1 MDFQMTPKQQQVLD
15 VLAKVSKKDRALIK
29 PQSELAA
36 DLGIDSP
43 RALQL
48 LMELEEKLQIEIG
61 EEDATRMNTVGDIL
75 LYVENKTVK

>member
-1 MDFQMTPKQQQVLD
+1 MTPKQQQVLD
-15 VLAKVSKKDRALIK
+15 VLAKVSKKDRALIT
-29 PQSELAA
+29 PESELAA

-61 EEDATRMNTVGDIL
+61 EEDATRMNTVGDIM
-75 LYVENKTVK
+75 LYVENKTAK